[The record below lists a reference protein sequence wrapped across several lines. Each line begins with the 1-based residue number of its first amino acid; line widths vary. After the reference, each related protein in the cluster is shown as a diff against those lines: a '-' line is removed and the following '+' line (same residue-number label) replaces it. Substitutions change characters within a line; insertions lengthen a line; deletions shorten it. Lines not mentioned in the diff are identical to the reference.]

1 MSVSDPVPEPA
12 PLVFVP
18 ADGAV
23 RDAVTKVG
31 GQPVWLGEPQW
42 PLSRGTG
49 QPMEFLGQFAVAGGR
64 LAYLFMT
71 GDGHDSVDGTFD
83 PEGGEN
89 ALVVQPDGRVP
100 DFVTVEHRA
109 EGPSAGADHLPG
121 AADTEGDG
129 GDGTGGE
136 RTEGEGAEGE
146 GGEGEGDG
154 ESRRPWQYLGGPGV
168 EPHWLQGEEPPGDGW
183 SLVVQLDSGKLPFD
197 VDFGDSGVGYA
208 FLSPDAKE
216 GRFLW
221 QCM

>member
-1 MSVSDPVPEPA
+1 MTVSDPVSHPMSEPV
-12 PLVFVP
+12 PLVLVP
-18 ADGAV
+18 AEGAV

-49 QPMEFLGQFAVAGGR
+49 RPMEFLGQFALAGGR

-71 GDGHDSVDGTFD
+71 GDGDTSGDGVDGTFD

-100 DFVTVEHRA
+100 EFVTVEHRA
-109 EGPSAGADHLPG
+109 EGPSAGADHVP
-121 AADTEGDG
+121 GDG
-129 GDGTGGE
+129 QLPDG
-136 RTEGEGAEGE
+136 ADVE
-146 GGEGEGDG
+146 GGDAG
-154 ESRRPWQYLGGPGV
+154 ESRRPWQFLGGPGV
-168 EPHWLQGEEPPGDGW
+168 EPHWLQGEEPPGDDW

-208 FLSPDAKE
+208 FLAPDAKE